1 MGSSI
6 NTKIK
11 MLSFLRYHCEN
22 NPINTYKNQC
32 KYLSDKS
39 VKYEYDFAKNY
50 SLLHSFITT
59 PSKLRIENSMDLS
72 VLGEYHALIIGNW
85 EYKDFQNLE
94 TPQNDIVALD
104 QILRNKYGFKTTLIR
119 NSSRRDIIRGIYNIS
134 KKVQSDDNFL
144 LYYAGHGELNR
155 KTNIGYWIPSDA
167 EKDFPGDWL
176 STNEINE
183 TLKMVRAKNILVAA
197 DSCYSGTLTR
207 GIKIE
212 ESQDSDSNIEFIKR
226 LHEKRSRIVITSGG
240 NEPVLDQKN
249 EDDMYSVFATPLIN
263 ALKNNHEIVPAHN
276 I

>member
-1 MGSSI
+1 M
-6 NTKIK
+6 
-11 MLSFLRYHCEN
+11 R
-22 NPINTYKNQC
+22 
-32 KYLSDKS
+32 
-39 VKYEYDFAKNY
+39 
-50 SLLHSFITT
+50 
-59 PSKLRIENSMDLS
+59 
-72 VLGEYHALIIGNW
+72 
-85 EYKDFQNLE
+85 
-94 TPQNDIVALD
+94 
-104 QILRNKYGFKTTLIR
+104 
-119 NSSRRDIIRGIYNIS
+119 
-134 KKVQSDDNFL
+134 DDNFL

-240 NEPVLDQKN
+240 DEPVLDQKN
-249 EDDMYSVFATPLIN
+249 EDDRYSVFATPLIN
-263 ALKNNHEIVPAHN
+263 ALKNNHEIVPAHTIFN
-276 I
+276 KVMTYVVSEAKQTPIYSHMKDLDHRGGDFIFAPIN